1 MQYLIQTDS
10 QMINGS
16 DSTSGKVEPT
26 YVFRR
31 TSILKEGDVAIEQL
45 DSKEQVE
52 LTDEEEDRFYQK
64 VMRTTLL

>member
-10 QMINGS
+10 KLINGS
-16 DSTSGKVEPT
+16 DSTSGKIEPA
-26 YVFRR
+26 YIFRR
-31 TSILKEGDVAIEQL
+31 APILEEKNINADQL

>member
-16 DSTSGKVEPT
+16 DSTSGKVEPV

-31 TSILKEGDVAIEQL
+31 TPILKEKDIVIDQFDGN
-45 DSKEQVE
+45 EQVE
-52 LTDEEEDRFYQK
+52 LTGEEEDRFYQK